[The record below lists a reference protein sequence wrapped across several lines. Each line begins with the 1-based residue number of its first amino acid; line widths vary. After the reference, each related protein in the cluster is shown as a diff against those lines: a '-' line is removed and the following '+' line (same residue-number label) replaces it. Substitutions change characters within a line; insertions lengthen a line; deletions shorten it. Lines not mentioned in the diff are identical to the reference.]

1 MVMII
6 MMGRIIIINLVLNYF
21 DIGYLDYEFEYIFLI
36 FLVNINLINMVNF
49 LYII

>member
-21 DIGYLDYEFEYIFLI
+21 DVGYLDYEFEYIFFAI
-36 FLVNINLINMVNF
+36 FGKYKFN
-49 LYII
+49 